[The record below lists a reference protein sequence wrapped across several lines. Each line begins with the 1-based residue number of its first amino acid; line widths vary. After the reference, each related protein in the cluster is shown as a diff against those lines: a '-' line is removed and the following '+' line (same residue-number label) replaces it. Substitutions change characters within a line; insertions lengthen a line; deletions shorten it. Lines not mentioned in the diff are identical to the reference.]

1 MASISA
7 PEGSALS
14 GVFCLWTCCGPAAVV
29 LQCLQVL
36 QSLILLSWGQRPCVL
51 SDIHARMYRSGAAVW
66 LALEHAWKHPCGP
79 SQVWSPV
86 ALGSPG
92 TRPHGQ
98 HSRRPGSIRL
108 HHRPTVANNSSVC
121 TGTLASSPG
130 QVSASRSRH
139 TSLASRLPDSP
150 SYTPV
155 LGPACRA
162 RSAAAWRATHACS
175 KGGRVPSR
183 RPGWASPG
191 QRMQRRAAAQPA
203 QRQACVRHCVLASR
217 EYAFCGSL
225 RSAARGRGGG
235 ARSPARATTPR
246 PPSPTVSCHPCR
258 TWCPSLTVPPR
269 DTLW

>member
-1 MASISA
+1 MD
-7 PEGSALS
+7 L
-14 GVFCLWTCCGPAAVV
+14 LWTCCGCAAV
-29 LQCLQVL
+29 
-36 QSLILLSWGQRPCVL
+36 P
-51 SDIHARMYRSGAAVW
+51 AGAAVADTPVMGPKALCAERHTCAHVQVRRGR
-66 LALEHAWKHPCGP
+66 LAGSGACMEA
-79 SQVWSPV
+79 SVWPFSGLVSV